1 MTSTILLI
9 ILIGVGIFD
18 LYLYFTTQ
26 KTLSQGWLLDR
37 LGIKWNPAKWVYQAI
52 LIGLL
57 GLTWWQFGG
66 VDTFVRV
73 LIGVIMGH
81 LLWQD

>member
-1 MTSTILLI
+1 MSNVITLI
-9 ILIGVGIFD
+9 ILILIGVFD
-18 LYLYFTTQ
+18 LYLYFTNQ
-26 KTLSQGWLLDR
+26 KTLSQGWIFDKF
-37 LGIKWNPAKWVYQAI
+37 GIKWNPEKWIYQAI

-66 VDTFVRV
+66 IDTFVPV

-81 LLWQD
+81 LLWKE